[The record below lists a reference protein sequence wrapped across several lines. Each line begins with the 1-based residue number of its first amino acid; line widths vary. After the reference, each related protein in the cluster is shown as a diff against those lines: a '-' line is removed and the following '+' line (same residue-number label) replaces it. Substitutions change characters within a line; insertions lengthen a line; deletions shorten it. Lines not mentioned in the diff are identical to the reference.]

1 MNFVEILPKLL
12 DLPGLGRKKVAKRAK
27 EVKLSI
33 LVTLVSCEMGNDRTT
48 NVFSKTSSRQS
59 SHLWASE
66 RIDFNSFQMMMTLY
80 DIIDIASLYDK

>member
-1 MNFVEILPKLL
+1 MHFVEILPKLL

-33 LVTLVSCEMGNDRTT
+33 LVSCEMGNDRTT
-48 NVFSKTSSRQS
+48 NVFSKTSARQS

-66 RIDFNSFQMMMTLY
+66 RIGFNSFQMIMTLY